1 MRRTIASIDV
11 DPVPQIVVAF
21 VPNYKHVP
29 LPRFHLPSS
38 RLLLWASLWTPLAH
52 IDSDLHVR
60 SYVHACAHVHTMAA
74 RLQSTLRTT
83 SPPAVRSSTQDGRSM
98 RNVFASI
105 HAAAAPA
112 AVVSTEDPKVHI
124 RYGISSTQGPR
135 ETMEDVAYAV
145 PSGPC
150 GLFYCSVLDGHAGVA
165 SARYLEEHL
174 FDTIYQAFKEDAQNS
189 ACAVE
194 NLDEEGLCC
203 PIGLT
208 SIMTSSYQQADAK
221 LLRWLK
227 KQPGPEKDSGSTAT
241 SVLVD
246 QNRIVV
252 ANVGDSR
259 AVLSR
264 TSGHVDLSV
273 EHRVYGSGDVVA
285 REAKRVEA
293 SGGWV
298 DDGRVCGILAV
309 SRAFG
314 DAAFKGEGLNKM
326 LEDGVRDGYFTAESV
341 RDVSFVGDPVISLP
355 DVLEMSVSPEDEF
368 VIVATDG
375 LWDVVTSKEGCDF
388 VRRDMKKGQ
397 SPEQAAERLITIAE
411 RRRTQDNVAVVVID
425 LKGADWWQQDST
437 SAGGKKI
444 FGLF

>member
-1 MRRTIASIDV
+1 
-11 DPVPQIVVAF
+11 
-21 VPNYKHVP
+21 
-29 LPRFHLPSS
+29 
-38 RLLLWASLWTPLAH
+38 
-52 IDSDLHVR
+52 
-60 SYVHACAHVHTMAA
+60 MAA
-74 RLQSTLRTT
+74 RVQSGRARTRE
-83 SPPAVRSSTQDGRSM
+83 SPPGGHARRDSRFGPNVGVSAGRRNCHSRNCHSRNHSLHSRNHSLHSLHSRNHSLRSLHG
-98 RNVFASI
+98 V

-112 AVVSTEDPKVHI
+112 ESSVVRTDAHEVEI
-124 RYGISSTQGPR
+124 RYGISSAQGPR

-145 PSGPC
+145 PEGPC

-189 ACAVE
+189 SCAVE

-208 SIMTSSYQQADAK
+208 SIMTSSYQRADTE
-221 LLRWLK
+221 LLQWLK
-227 KQPGPEKDSGSTAT
+227 KQPGPEKDSGCTAT

-246 QNRIVV
+246 QYRIVV

-273 EHRVYGSGDVVA
+273 EHRVYGGGDVVV
-285 REAKRVEA
+285 REAKRIEA

-314 DAAFKGEGLNKM
+314 DAAFKGEGLRKM
-326 LEDGVRDGYFTAESV
+326 LEDGVRDGYFTAEFV
-341 RDVSFVGDPVISLP
+341 KDVSFAGDPVISLP
-355 DVLEMSVSPEDEF
+355 DVLELSVSPEDEF

-375 LWDVVTSKEGCDF
+375 LWDVVTSKDGCDF
-388 VRRDMKKGQ
+388 VRKDLAKGQ
-397 SPEQAAERLITIAE
+397 TPEQAAKRLITIAE
-411 RRRTQDNVAVVVID
+411 RRRTQDNVAVVIID
-425 LKGADWWQQDST
+425 LKGAEWWQQGRHR
-437 SAGGKKI
+437 AGAKKR

>member
-1 MRRTIASIDV
+1 
-11 DPVPQIVVAF
+11 
-21 VPNYKHVP
+21 
-29 LPRFHLPSS
+29 
-38 RLLLWASLWTPLAH
+38 
-52 IDSDLHVR
+52 
-60 SYVHACAHVHTMAA
+60 
-74 RLQSTLRTT
+74 
-83 SPPAVRSSTQDGRSM
+83 
-98 RNVFASI
+98 
-105 HAAAAPA
+105 
-112 AVVSTEDPKVHI
+112 
-124 RYGISSTQGPR
+124 
-135 ETMEDVAYAV
+135 MEDVAYAV

-150 GLFYCSVLDGHAGVA
+150 GLFYCSVLDGHAGIA
-165 SARYLEEHL
+165 SAQYLEEHL

-194 NLDEEGLCC
+194 SLDEEGLCC

-208 SIMTSSYQQADAK
+208 SIMTSSYQKADSK
-221 LLRWLK
+221 LLEWLK
-227 KQPGPEKDSGSTAT
+227 KQPGPEKDSGCTAT

-246 QNRIVV
+246 QYRIVV

-264 TSGHVDLSV
+264 TSGHIDLSV

-285 REAKRVEA
+285 REAKRIEA

-314 DAAFKGEGLNKM
+314 DAAFKGEGLKKM
-326 LEDGVRDGYFTAESV
+326 LEDGVRDGYFTAEFV
-341 RDVSFVGDPVISLP
+341 KDVSFVGDPVISLP

-375 LWDVVTSKEGCDF
+375 LWDVVNSKEGCEF
-388 VRRDMKKGQ
+388 VRKDLKKGQ
-397 SPEQAAERLITIAE
+397 SPEQAAERLTTIAE

-425 LKGADWWQQDST
+425 LKGSEWWQRGNT
-437 SAGGKKI
+437 AGGKKI